1 MTRYEVLNVG
11 LLLESPL
18 PKDNQ
23 SDKQK
28 NERLFSKSLII
39 KKKTSAD
46 KTKVTSIEN
55 ESYEDCKRYS
65 LLLFYYTPAF
75 HEYTPAFDQF
85 PAYFNKKL
93 AYFLLRK
100 NILINK
106 SLPNTFLQNTKPDKR
121 DNTF

>member
-1 MTRYEVLNVG
+1 MFLNI
-11 LLLESPL
+11 LHESPL

-65 LLLFYYTPAF
+65 LLLFYYAPAF
-75 HEYTPAFDQF
+75 HEYTPALKCTPKVGD
-85 PAYFNKKL
+85 
-93 AYFLLRK
+93 
-100 NILINK
+100 
-106 SLPNTFLQNTKPDKR
+106 
-121 DNTF
+121 